1 MIATFLG
8 FPVRV
13 KKNNN
18 PKVCFLLRWMAFQW
32 KGRRTQKWW
41 LPLKSAGMWLVCWWW
56 TRTRTPSSRGAEWP
70 PPRTTS
76 PVRGRSEWL
85 QTGHKL
91 VSPPDPIKSLSQFL
105 SSFNC
110 LFLGLPLLRMAPIS
124 FVSPSS
130 SAKKSRQRHRDASCP
145 PPHVYAR
152 WRKLI
157 FKTGIDPIRQI
168 SLTE

>member
-1 MIATFLG
+1 
-8 FPVRV
+8 
-13 KKNNN
+13 
-18 PKVCFLLRWMAFQW
+18 MAFQL
-32 KGRRTQKWW
+32 KGRRIQKWW

-70 PPRTTS
+70 RPRTTS

-85 QTGHKL
+85 QSECFPPGSLSVIWHCCGHKL
-91 VSPPDPIKSLSQFL
+91 VSTPDPIKSLSRFL

-110 LFLGLPLLRMAPIS
+110 FFLGLQLLCMALIS